1 MGAGQYDTIGAIMAP
16 CPRSRSRTSRRG
28 LTPFCADGGTTRARL
43 RGEVIHAPELI
54 YPEVASVVRKL
65 VATGGTGQ
73 PRADLAVEE
82 LHDLPIRASS
92 HLPLLPRV
100 RELRDNV
107 TPYDTQYIA
116 LAELLDCALV
126 TTDARL
132 SRAPGIRSVCEA
144 LGD

>member
-116 LAELLDCALV
+116 V
-126 TTDARL
+126 M
-132 SRAPGIRSVCEA
+132 SRDI
-144 LGD
+144 GDKTGSGHR